1 MKKTIL
7 LLAMLLTI
15 SLSACSNQ
23 DLSPAP
29 ADEGSNAPSQPVATL
44 EAGVW
49 PANAYTQGL
58 PVPPGTVAWATLDA
72 EQGNC
77 CVNLTDVG
85 ETEYEEYIETLK
97 QEGFSV
103 VENVSEQIQGQDY
116 VSIGTLYLKEDK
128 WISISYM
135 PDSFMIYISLEG
147 QQ

>member
-29 ADEGSNAPSQPVATL
+29 ADDGTQPVATL
-44 EAGVW
+44 EAGVG

-116 VSIGTLYLKEDK
+116 VSIGTLFLKEDK

>member
-29 ADEGSNAPSQPVATL
+29 ADEGTQPVATL

-72 EQGNC
+72 EHGNC
-77 CVNLTDVG
+77 CVNLTGVG
-85 ETEYEEYIETLK
+85 QSEYEEYIEVLQ
-97 QEGFSV
+97 QEGFSA
-103 VENVSEQIQGQDY
+103 VEGVSEQIQGQDY

-128 WISISYM
+128 WISISYIS
-135 PDSFMIYISLEG
+135 DSFVIYISLEG

>member
-1 MKKTIL
+1 MKKTIM

-23 DLSPAP
+23 DPSPAP
-29 ADEGSNAPSQPVATL
+29 ADEGTQPVATL

-72 EQGNC
+72 EHGNC
-77 CVNLTDVG
+77 CVNLTGVG
-85 ETEYEEYIETLK
+85 QSEYEEYIEVLQ
-97 QEGFSV
+97 QEGFSA
-103 VENVSEQIQGQDY
+103 VEGVSEQIQGQED

-135 PDSFMIYISLEG
+135 SDSFVIYISLEG

>member
-29 ADEGSNAPSQPVATL
+29 ADEGTQPVATL

-72 EQGNC
+72 EHGNC
-77 CVNLTDVG
+77 CVNLTGVG
-85 ETEYEEYIETLK
+85 QSEYEEYIEVLQ
-97 QEGFSV
+97 QEGFSA
-103 VENVSEQIQGQDY
+103 VEGVSEQIQGQDY

-135 PDSFMIYISLEG
+135 PDSFVIYISLEG

>member
-1 MKKTIL
+1 MKKAIL
-7 LLAMLLTI
+7 LLAMLLMI

-29 ADEGSNAPSQPVATL
+29 ADEGTQPVATL

-72 EQGNC
+72 EHGNC

>member
-29 ADEGSNAPSQPVATL
+29 ADEGTRPVATL

-72 EQGNC
+72 EHGNC

-128 WISISYM
+128 WISISYIS
-135 PDSFMIYISLEG
+135 DSFMIYISLEG

>member
-29 ADEGSNAPSQPVATL
+29 ADEGTQPVATL

-72 EQGNC
+72 EHGNC
-77 CVNLTDVG
+77 CVNLTGVG
-85 ETEYEEYIETLK
+85 QSEYEEYIEVLQ
-97 QEGFSV
+97 QEGFSA
-103 VENVSEQIQGQDY
+103 VEGVSEQIQGQED

-128 WISISYM
+128 WISISYIS
-135 PDSFMIYISLEG
+135 DSFVIYISLEG

>member
-15 SLSACSNQ
+15 SLSACSNH

-29 ADEGSNAPSQPVATL
+29 ADEGTQPVATL

-72 EQGNC
+72 EHGNC
-77 CVNLTDVG
+77 CVNLTGVG
-85 ETEYEEYIETLK
+85 QSEYEEYIEVLQ
-97 QEGFSV
+97 QEGFSA
-103 VENVSEQIQGQDY
+103 VEGVSEQIQGQED
-116 VSIGTLYLKEDK
+116 VSIGTLYLKDDK

-135 PDSFMIYISLEG
+135 SDSLVIYISLEG

>member
-29 ADEGSNAPSQPVATL
+29 ADEGIQPVATL

-72 EQGNC
+72 EHGNC
-77 CVNLTDVG
+77 CVNLTGVG
-85 ETEYEEYIETLK
+85 QSEYEEYIEVLQ
-97 QEGFSV
+97 QEGFSA
-103 VENVSEQIQGQDY
+103 VEGVSEQIQGQED

-128 WISISYM
+128 WISISHM
-135 PDSFMIYISLEG
+135 SDSFVIYISLEG

>member
-29 ADEGSNAPSQPVATL
+29 APADEGTQPVATL

-72 EQGNC
+72 EHGNC
-77 CVNLTDVG
+77 CVNLTGVG
-85 ETEYEEYIETLK
+85 QSEYEEYIEVLQ
-97 QEGFSV
+97 QEGFSA
-103 VENVSEQIQGQDY
+103 VEGVSEQIQGQED

-135 PDSFMIYISLEG
+135 SDSFVIYISLEG

>member
-1 MKKTIL
+1 MGATPRP
-7 LLAMLLTI
+7 
-15 SLSACSNQ
+15 
-23 DLSPAP
+23 SPLP
-29 ADEGSNAPSQPVATL
+29 RWKRGFGLPMHTRR
-44 EAGVW
+44 
-49 PANAYTQGL
+49 GL

-72 EQGNC
+72 EHGNC

-116 VSIGTLYLKEDK
+116 VSIGTLFLKEDK

-135 PDSFMIYISLEG
+135 PDSFVIYISLEG

>member
-29 ADEGSNAPSQPVATL
+29 ADEGTQPVATL

-72 EQGNC
+72 EHGNC

-128 WISISYM
+128 WISISYIS
-135 PDSFMIYISLEG
+135 DSFVIYISLEG

>member
-29 ADEGSNAPSQPVATL
+29 APAPADEGTQPVATL

-72 EQGNC
+72 EHGNC
-77 CVNLTDVG
+77 CVNLTGVG
-85 ETEYEEYIETLK
+85 QSEYEEYIEVLQ
-97 QEGFSV
+97 QEGFSA
-103 VENVSEQIQGQDY
+103 VEGVSEQIQGQED

-135 PDSFMIYISLEG
+135 SDSFVIYISLEG

>member
-29 ADEGSNAPSQPVATL
+29 ADEGTQPVATL

-58 PVPPGTVAWATLDA
+58 PVLPGTVAWATLDA
-72 EQGNC
+72 EHGNC
-77 CVNLTDVG
+77 CVNLTGVG
-85 ETEYEEYIETLK
+85 QSEYEEYIEVLQ
-97 QEGFSV
+97 QEGFSA
-103 VENVSEQIQGQDY
+103 VEGVSEQIQGQED

-128 WISISYM
+128 WISISYIS
-135 PDSFMIYISLEG
+135 DSFVIYISLEG

>member
-29 ADEGSNAPSQPVATL
+29 ADEGTQPVATL

-72 EQGNC
+72 EHGNC
-77 CVNLTDVG
+77 CVNLTGVG
-85 ETEYEEYIETLK
+85 QSEYEEYIEVLQ
-97 QEGFSV
+97 QEGFSA
-103 VENVSEQIQGQDY
+103 VEGVSEQIQGQED

-135 PDSFMIYISLEG
+135 SDSFVIYISLEG

>member
-29 ADEGSNAPSQPVATL
+29 ADEGTQPVATL

-72 EQGNC
+72 EHGNC
-77 CVNLTDVG
+77 CVNLTGVG
-85 ETEYEEYIETLK
+85 QSEYEEYIEVLQ
-97 QEGFSV
+97 QEGFSA
-103 VENVSEQIQGQDY
+103 VEGVSEQIQGQED

-128 WISISYM
+128 WISISYLT
-135 PDSFMIYISLEG
+135 DSFVIYISLEG

>member
-29 ADEGSNAPSQPVATL
+29 ADEGTQPVATL

-116 VSIGTLYLKEDK
+116 VSIGTLFLKEDK

>member
-29 ADEGSNAPSQPVATL
+29 ADEGTQPVATL

-72 EQGNC
+72 EHGNC
-77 CVNLTDVG
+77 CVNLTGVG
-85 ETEYEEYIETLK
+85 QSEYEEYIETLK

-128 WISISYM
+128 WISISYIS
-135 PDSFMIYISLEG
+135 DSFMIYISLEG

>member
-29 ADEGSNAPSQPVATL
+29 ADEGTQPVATL

-72 EQGNC
+72 EHGNC
-77 CVNLTDVG
+77 CVNLTGVG
-85 ETEYEEYIETLK
+85 QSEYEEYIEVLQ
-97 QEGFSV
+97 QEGFSA
-103 VENVSEQIQGQDY
+103 VEGVSEQIQGQED

-135 PDSFMIYISLEG
+135 PDSFVIYISLEG

>member
-29 ADEGSNAPSQPVATL
+29 ADEGTRPVATL

-103 VENVSEQIQGQDY
+103 VGNVSEQIQGQED

>member
-29 ADEGSNAPSQPVATL
+29 ADEGTQPVATL